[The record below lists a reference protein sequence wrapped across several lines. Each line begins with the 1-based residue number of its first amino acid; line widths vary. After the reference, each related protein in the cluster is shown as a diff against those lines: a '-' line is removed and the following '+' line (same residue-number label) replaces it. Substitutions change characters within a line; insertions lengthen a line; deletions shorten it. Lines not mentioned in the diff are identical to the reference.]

1 MSGCG
6 RPYLRPG
13 ASPAVVRI
21 GRWQAAPMQSHAA
34 QIQAILEREL
44 DEHRRQVQLV
54 RASPLTAPPRSQGI
68 AVAGAGAQAS
78 R

>member
-1 MSGCG
+1 
-6 RPYLRPG
+6 
-13 ASPAVVRI
+13 
-21 GRWQAAPMQSHAA
+21 MQSHAA

-54 RASPLTAPPRSQGI
+54 RASLLTAPPRSQGI